1 MMMMIESA
9 MAVQFPAGA
18 NVCSSTTLPCNS
30 LSLSLSH
37 IQKRSFSFLYSFFHF
52 LSCQTEDSVET
63 LLSKKKK
70 KGRTL
75 TTTSSVDISM
85 SVAWFILFILNLGNL
100 RMELEMTFL
109 CICCIVWLPRKWEKI
124 EKKRKY
130 FFIWIFNIIANV
142 DVLMWNF
149 LILRMETRESGKGN
163 LRKCWG
169 FHFNGILVI
178 LIIGQLGELRFTHN
192 NWIGLDL
199 G

>member
-18 NVCSSTTLPCNS
+18 NVCSSTTLPCN
-30 LSLSLSH
+30 SLSLSH

-75 TTTSSVDISM
+75 TMTSSVDIST

-100 RMELEMTFL
+100 RMEEIDRDALVFLFFWFTRISIQGQLLSIFQESFELEMTFL
-109 CICCIVWLPRKWEKI
+109 CICCMVWLPRKWEKI
-124 EKKRKY
+124 EKKRK
-130 FFIWIFNIIANV
+130 
-142 DVLMWNF
+142 
-149 LILRMETRESGKGN
+149 
-163 LRKCWG
+163 
-169 FHFNGILVI
+169 
-178 LIIGQLGELRFTHN
+178 
-192 NWIGLDL
+192 
-199 G
+199 